1 MRVAGKHV
9 MRQELWGA
17 AARAAT
23 LWLAAVMVA
32 AFGSVRAGADNS
44 RWGPGYFPNV
54 TLTTQDGA
62 PVRFYDDLLKGKIVA
77 INLIYTTCKYA
88 CPLETAR
95 LAQVARLLGDRM
107 GRDVFF
113 YSITI
118 DPEHDTPAV
127 LKEYAAKYQAGPGW
141 TFLTGRKDE
150 IETISKKLGLYTE
163 PDPKNPDGHQPYL
176 LIGNEATG
184 QWMRNSAVDNPSFMA
199 RTIGDWLTS
208 WQNAKTRKQT
218 LQSYTDVP
226 ARLMLDPGQYAF
238 ANHCAACHTIGSGD
252 RLGPDLLGVSTTRDH
267 DWLTR
272 FIVAPDKVRAAG
284 DPIALALRAKYKE
297 VLMPRLDLGTGD
309 AAMLIDYI
317 DRQSRAVRD
326 AAATA
331 AKTPAAAG
339 SAATSSVSPAPL
351 VAAPVTRPAAA
362 TNLKPIL
369 DPYLRIQLALN
380 ADRIG
385 VSRSDARSLGAEAG
399 QLGPA
404 GAPIA
409 AAAAAFQKAG
419 GLPAARTAFARL
431 GDAIMAYA
439 KDIGAGLGDDVHV
452 AYCPM
457 VQKYWL
463 QKGETIRNPY
473 YGKAMSDCGRINP
486 GLPSSPK

>member
-1 MRVAGKHV
+1 MRWTI
-9 MRQELWGA
+9 RGA

-32 AFGSVRAGADNS
+32 AFGSVRAGADNA
-44 RWGPGYFPNV
+44 RWGPDYFPNV

-62 PVRFYDDLLKGKIVA
+62 PVRFYDDLVKGKVVA

-95 LAQVARLLGDRM
+95 LAQVSRLLGDRM

-118 DPEHDTPAV
+118 DPDHDTPAV

-141 TFLTGRKDE
+141 TFLTGKQAE
-150 IETISKKLGLYTE
+150 IEMISKKLGLYSE

-176 LIGNEATG
+176 LIGNESTG

-208 WQNAKTRKQT
+208 WQNAKAKKETLKSYAEVSTRLT
-218 LQSYTDVP
+218 LDQ
-226 ARLMLDPGQYAF
+226 GQYTF
-238 ANHCAACHTIGSGD
+238 ANHCAACHTIGGGE

-284 DPIALALRAKYKE
+284 DPIALALRAKYKQ
-297 VLMPRLDLGTGD
+297 VLMPRLDLGVDD

-317 DRQSRAVRD
+317 DRQSRTVRD
-326 AAATA
+326 GAASAVQAAAAATTVARTTA
-331 AKTPAAAG
+331 ATTTAAA
-339 SAATSSVSPAPL
+339 
-351 VAAPVTRPAAA
+351 
-362 TNLKPIL
+362 NLKPIV

-380 ADRIG
+380 ADHVG
-385 VSRSDARSLGAEAG
+385 DSPNDARRIAAEAG
-399 QLGPA
+399 KLGA
-404 GAPIA
+404 SGAAIEA
-409 AAAAAFQKAG
+409 ASDEFQRATDLK
-419 GLPAARTAFARL
+419 AARAAFARL

-439 KDIGAGLGDDVHV
+439 KATGAGIGDDVKV

-463 QKGETIRNPY
+463 QRGETIQNPY
-473 YGKAMSDCGRINP
+473 YGKQMSDCGRINATLP
-486 GLPSSPK
+486 GR